1 MMRVLRLGTGGLLG
15 VLCFVSPAGATQTG
29 ADFLSAIQGVQVPDT
44 PVSGSGSDRDVKGAR
59 PTSPVGQ
66 PEPVSTHPLLPRQ
79 ACTSSVALSQVRARL
94 MAERAAGQRAAA
106 AADTRLATAKKREAD
121 LQGTVATLQARITA
135 LQSQQT
141 PDAAAKT
148 AAQSARVQ
156 QVTAELAR
164 VKTQLQQRVA
174 DQASSARLWQH
185 AMSALQG
192 QLAAVTT
199 DNRQRA
205 DEKVQL
211 TQAQATVQS
220 LTEKL
225 QHTQAQLAALTRQQ
239 AAQHDKAQQAQTQ
252 TQKTLSDQNAALQ
265 AQLTAAT
272 QQRDALSAKV
282 ASLTDASSSQKTLSD
297 QNAALQAQLTAATQ
311 QRDALSAKVASLT
324 DASSAQK
331 TLSDQNAA
339 LQAQLTAATQQRDAL
354 SAKVA
359 SLTDA
364 SSAQKTLSDQNA
376 ALQAQLTAAT
386 QQRDALSAQ
395 VASLTQ
401 SQATEHQAL
410 LAVQAKPA
418 TPVVP
423 PTTPAVSLT
432 DARSQQTY
440 ASGVMMA
447 GTLRRTLAL
456 QKDLGVS
463 SDPVVLLA
471 GVTDGVQ
478 GTLKLDRK
486 VLNAQYAAIIQRL
499 SDKEK
504 GRFDAGIKRLEAVT
518 AKKTV
523 RKRNGSLFFVQTR
536 KGAQAVKTGETL
548 QLSVRES
555 LLDGKVLRDDRS
567 RSVTLNEQLPYMLQ
581 QAVLLGGR
589 GGVVEVYCFA
599 SDIYPPERLP
609 DGLFSYSLM
618 KYTVS
623 IGAQA

>member
-311 QRDALSAKVASLT
+311 QRDALSA
-324 DASSAQK
+324 
-331 TLSDQNAA
+331 
-339 LQAQLTAATQQRDAL
+339 
-354 SAKVA
+354 
-359 SLTDA
+359 
-364 SSAQKTLSDQNA
+364 
-376 ALQAQLTAAT
+376 
-386 QQRDALSAQ
+386 Q

>member
-1 MMRVLRLGTGGLLG
+1 
-15 VLCFVSPAGATQTG
+15 
-29 ADFLSAIQGVQVPDT
+29 
-44 PVSGSGSDRDVKGAR
+44 
-59 PTSPVGQ
+59 
-66 PEPVSTHPLLPRQ
+66 
-79 ACTSSVALSQVRARL
+79 
-94 MAERAAGQRAAA
+94 MAERVAGQRAAA

-239 AAQHDKAQQAQTQ
+239 AQTQ

-265 AQLTAAT
+265 TQLTAAT
-272 QQRDALSAKV
+272 QQREALSAKV

-536 KGAQAVKTGETL
+536 KGAQALKTGETL

>member
-1 MMRVLRLGTGGLLG
+1 MMRAPRMLRLGMGGLLGG

-44 PVSGSGSDRDVKGAR
+44 PVSGSNRGVKGAR
-59 PTSPVGQ
+59 PASPAGQ
-66 PEPVSTHPLLPRQ
+66 PASTHPPLPRQ
-79 ACTSSVALSQVRARL
+79 VCTSSVALSQVRARL

-106 AADTRLATAKKREAD
+106 AADTRLTAAKKREAD

-148 AAQSARVQ
+148 AAQSAQVQ
-156 QVTAELAR
+156 QVTAELVR
-164 VKTQLQQRVA
+164 VKAQLQQRVV
-174 DQASSARLWQH
+174 DQTSAARLWQH
-185 AMSALQG
+185 AMVALQG
-192 QLAAVTT
+192 QLAVVTT

-205 DEKVQL
+205 GEKVQL
-211 TQAQATVQS
+211 AQAQATAQS
-220 LTEKL
+220 LAGKL

-239 AAQHDKAQQAQTQ
+239 DAQGDKAQQVQTQ
-252 TQKTLSDQNAALQ
+252 IQKTLSDQNAALQ

-272 QQRDALSAKV
+272 QQQEALKAKM
-282 ASLTDASSSQKTLSD
+282 T
-297 QNAALQAQLTAATQ
+297 
-311 QRDALSAKVASLT
+311 SLT
-324 DASSAQK
+324 DASSAQQK
-331 TLSDQNAA
+331 TLSEQNAA
-339 LQAQLTAATQQRDAL
+339 LQTQLAATTQQRDAL
-354 SAKVA
+354 SI
-359 SLTDA
+359 
-364 SSAQKTLSDQNA
+364 
-376 ALQAQLTAAT
+376 
-386 QQRDALSAQ
+386 Q
-395 VASLTQ
+395 VASLTR
-401 SQATEHQAL
+401 SQATEHQTL
-410 LAVQAKPA
+410 LAAQAKPVA
-418 TPVVP
+418 PVTSP
-423 PTTPAVSLT
+423 PTPAVSLT

-440 ASGVMMA
+440 ASGVVMA
-447 GTLRRTLAL
+447 STLRRTLAL

-463 SDPVVLLA
+463 SDPMVLLA

-523 RKRNGSLFFVQTR
+523 LKRNGSLFFVQTR

-567 RSVTLNEQLPYMLQ
+567 RSVTLNGQLPYMLQ

-589 GGVVEVYCFA
+589 GGVMEVYCFA

-609 DGLFSYSLM
+609 DGLFGYSLM

>member
-1 MMRVLRLGTGGLLG
+1 MMRAPRMLRLGMGGLLGG

-44 PVSGSGSDRDVKGAR
+44 PVSGSNRGVKGAR
-59 PTSPVGQ
+59 PASPAGQ
-66 PEPVSTHPLLPRQ
+66 PASTHPPLPRQ
-79 ACTSSVALSQVRARL
+79 VCTSSVALSQVRARL

-106 AADTRLATAKKREAD
+106 AADTRLTAAKKREAD

-148 AAQSARVQ
+148 AAQSAQVQ
-156 QVTAELAR
+156 QVTAELVR
-164 VKTQLQQRVA
+164 VKAQLQQRVV
-174 DQASSARLWQH
+174 DQTSAARLWQH
-185 AMSALQG
+185 AMVALQG
-192 QLAAVTT
+192 QLAVVTT

-205 DEKVQL
+205 GEKVQL
-211 TQAQATVQS
+211 AQAQATAQS
-220 LTEKL
+220 LAGKL

-239 AAQHDKAQQAQTQ
+239 DAQGDKAQQVQTQ
-252 TQKTLSDQNAALQ
+252 IQKTLSDQNAALQ

-272 QQRDALSAKV
+272 QQQEALKAKMT
-282 ASLTDASSSQKTLSD
+282 SLTDASSAQQKTLSE

-311 QRDALSAKVASLT
+311 QQEALKAKMTSLT
-324 DASSAQK
+324 DASSTQQK
-331 TLSDQNAA
+331 TLSEQNAA
-339 LQAQLTAATQQRDAL
+339 LQTQLAATTQQRDAL
-354 SAKVA
+354 SI
-359 SLTDA
+359 
-364 SSAQKTLSDQNA
+364 
-376 ALQAQLTAAT
+376 
-386 QQRDALSAQ
+386 Q
-395 VASLTQ
+395 VASLTR
-401 SQATEHQAL
+401 SQATEHQTL
-410 LAVQAKPA
+410 LAAQAKPVA
-418 TPVVP
+418 PVTSP
-423 PTTPAVSLT
+423 PTPAVSLT

-440 ASGVMMA
+440 ASGVVMA
-447 GTLRRTLAL
+447 STLRRTLAL

-463 SDPVVLLA
+463 SDPMVLLA

-523 RKRNGSLFFVQTR
+523 LKRNGSLFFVQTR

-567 RSVTLNEQLPYMLQ
+567 RSVTLNGQLPYMLQ

-589 GGVVEVYCFA
+589 GGVMEVYCFA

-609 DGLFSYSLM
+609 DGLFGYSLM